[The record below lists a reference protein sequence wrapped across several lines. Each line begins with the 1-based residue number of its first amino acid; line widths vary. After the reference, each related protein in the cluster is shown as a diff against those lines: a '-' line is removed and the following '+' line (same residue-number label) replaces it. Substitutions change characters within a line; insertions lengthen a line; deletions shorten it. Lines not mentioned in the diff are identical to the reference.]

1 MGNYFIHTI
10 MSSFKYLSNG
20 GMSST
25 MGTANKRKQ
34 HFFTWLYN
42 VLSPYAS
49 RGSHPYF
56 ENNGERG
63 KGNIQDLKISLLRKL
78 FFYLEYSSEIS
89 TNNLIWMDHKSVS
102 KFSGCPSLEK
112 NSWQCPR
119 LYSILFKFTD
129 TATKLYKLNN
139 GPTAGLSNF
148 IILVEFISYQ
158 CVHYFLH
165 TAAHTIAH
173 SCHMR
178 ESVSSISFSGSITI
192 ILNWQLDELS
202 VQLHAWWGSG
212 EKHCLPDYTEVK
224 PVWYFRHY
232 WIIHIHTYIHTH
244 TKFMYN
250 VKLQTLKTEL
260 LHFSIILWVWHF
272 LFHSVSAS

>member
-1 MGNYFIHTI
+1 MAECHQQWEPPTRGNNISLHDCIMFCPHTLQEGATPI
-10 MSSFKYLSNG
+10 LK
-20 GMSST
+20 T
-25 MGTANKRKQ
+25 T
-34 HFFTWLYN
+34 
-42 VLSPYAS
+42 
-49 RGSHPYF
+49 
-56 ENNGERG
+56 G
-63 KGNIQDLKISLLRKL
+63 KGNIQDLKICLLRKL

-165 TAAHTIAH
+165 TAAYTIAH

-202 VQLHAWWGSG
+202 LQLHAWWGSG

-232 WIIHIHTYIHTH
+232 WIIHIHTYTH
-244 TKFMYN
+244 M
-250 VKLQTLKTEL
+250 
-260 LHFSIILWVWHF
+260 H
-272 LFHSVSAS
+272 ASTRTQNSCTM